1 MNINRL
7 CARLDNIG
15 MKSLGKNIF
24 LAINILLVIA
34 LIFALFSELQK
45 KIETLS
51 LDELATKIN
60 NHEVS
65 EITVNGND
73 LLVKLKNNQLALSK
87 KELETGLSET
97 FRNYGVDPQALRE
110 VKLEIKEASGLKY
123 WAGILIPALLPLIII
138 GIFFWLIFRQ
148 AKTGV
153 NQAFTFGRANIKVF
167 NPFKNKVT
175 FNDVAGLK
183 EAKQEL
189 MEVVDFLKNPKKYL
203 DMGARIPRGVLLLGA
218 PGTGK
223 TLLARA
229 IAGEANVP
237 FFHMSASEFVEMFVG
252 VGASRARDLFQTAKK
267 VGRSIIFIDEIDA
280 VGRARGAGLGGGHDE
295 REQTLNQ
302 ILVEMDG
309 FERDDTRIV
318 VSATNRPDILDPA
331 LLRPGRFDRRI
342 ILDLPDI
349 NDREEILKIHSRG
362 KSLAKDVDLNKVAI
376 RTPGF
381 SGADLANLMN
391 EAAILAATKNQKFI
405 SQEDLYASVEK
416 VILGPERKTK
426 SISPKEKEIIAYH
439 EAGHALVTA
448 GLLNTDPIQKVSTVS
463 RGLVGGYTLKLPI
476 EERRLKTKAQF
487 MSELAVFL
495 GGYISEQEVF
505 GDISTGASSDLKQ
518 SSELARKLITKFG
531 MSEKLGPITY
541 GRTEEMV
548 FLGREI
554 AVEKDYSEE
563 VAKKI
568 DEEVKNFT
576 DRAYLAAQKIIKK
589 YRKALDKIT
598 QTLIE
603 KETLEGE
610 EFYNLIK
617 PYKIKPAAV

>member
-1 MNINRL
+1 
-7 CARLDNIG
+7 

-24 LAINILLVIA
+24 LAINILLAIA
-34 LIFALFSELQK
+34 LIFALFSEFQK
-45 KIETLS
+45 TIPTMS
-51 LDELATKIN
+51 LDELTAKIN
-60 NHEVS
+60 NYEVS

-73 LLVKLKNNQLALSK
+73 LSIKLKNGQSVLSK
-87 KELETGLSET
+87 KELEVGLSET
-97 FRNYGVDPQALRE
+97 FKNYGVDSKALSE
-110 VKLEIKEASGLKY
+110 VKLEIKEASGFKY
-123 WAGILIPALLPLIII
+123 WAGILIPSLLPLIII
-138 GIFFWLIFRQ
+138 GVFFWMIFRQ

-153 NQAFTFGRANIKVF
+153 NQAFNFGRANIKIF
-167 NPFKNKVT
+167 NPFKNRVT

-203 DMGARIPRGVLLLGA
+203 DMGARIPRGVILLGA

-252 VGASRARDLFQTAKK
+252 VGASRVRDLFLTAKK

-280 VGRARGAGLGGGHDE
+280 VGRERGAGLGGGHDE

-309 FERDDTRIV
+309 FDRDDTRIV
-318 VSATNRPDILDPA
+318 IAATNRPDILDPA

-362 KSLAKDVDLNKVAI
+362 KHFADVIDLHKVAI

-391 EAAILAATKNQKFI
+391 ESAILAATKNQKSI
-405 SQEDLYASVEK
+405 NQEDLYASIEK
-416 VILGPERKTK
+416 VILGPERRSKA
-426 SISPKEKEIIAYH
+426 ISLKEKEIIAYH
-439 EAGHALVTA
+439 EAGHALVTV
-448 GLLNTDPIQKVSTVS
+448 GLLNTDPVQKISTVS

-487 MSELAVFL
+487 MSELAVLL
-495 GGYISEQEVF
+495 GGYITEQEIFKDV
-505 GDISTGASSDLKQ
+505 STGASSDLKQ

-541 GRTEEMV
+541 GRTDEMV

-554 AVEKDYSEE
+554 AVEKDYSEA
-563 VAKKI
+563 VAKEI
-568 DEEVKNFT
+568 DSEVKNFI
-576 DRAYLAAQKIIKK
+576 DRAYAAAKNIIKK
-589 YRKALDKIT
+589 YHKALDKIAKS
-598 QTLIE
+598 LIE
-603 KETLEGE
+603 KETLEGD
-610 EFYNLIK
+610 EFYSLIK
-617 PYKIKPAAV
+617 SYKIKPIAV